1 MSKQQKI
8 EDTPLLDGEAGKQGT
23 KRKAEE
29 SGAQEDKEAAPPT
42 KDAKSDGVGQRRR
55 QRGNVRRALLQL
67 GKALRN
73 VHLRHSSPLWYV
85 PRSTH

>member
-42 KDAKSDGVGQRRR
+42 KDAKSDGHATAGTLILEA
-55 QRGNVRRALLQL
+55 GS
-67 GKALRN
+67 G
-73 VHLRHSSPLWYV
+73 Y
-85 PRSTH
+85 